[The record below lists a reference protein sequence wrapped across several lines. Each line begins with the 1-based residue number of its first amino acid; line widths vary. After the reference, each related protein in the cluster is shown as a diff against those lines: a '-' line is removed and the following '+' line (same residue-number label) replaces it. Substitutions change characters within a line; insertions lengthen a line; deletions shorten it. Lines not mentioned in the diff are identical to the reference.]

1 MAITDERTPRLN
13 LALPFKTNA
22 LKDDVERLRETFGIL
37 DSGALSGIAT
47 FESGGVLHSPLDRIS
62 DGTYLYYWTGPFPKS
77 VDPASTVDGTGG
89 ETAGAWA
96 CDTSLPVRQDLA
108 ASDGFQHI
116 GQVPSYTA
124 LKNIIPERPGQRVL
138 LAAYYVNGA
147 AGGGEFVSVAGTAT
161 DDGGTICVPTG
172 SSTWYWQRVGVVD
185 FDVTWFGAIGD
196 SNTANAATNTTAIQ
210 KAIDAA
216 ASAGLASVKFPQ
228 SSGFYACGTIY
239 VKPGVSLVGAG
250 RTRGL
255 LGATIYLRA
264 GSNAVI
270 SQEFKGLWFK
280 QCHFNL
286 WDPDAK
292 NTMIS
297 NVVFEKML
305 IDGTNLAGAGKVSGD
320 GILIKNTTFDVHLRN
335 TYIWN
340 YLGNGYGIIVDNAS
354 TSYLATGVFSTVSQ
368 SKIFNCGYGIYVKNA
383 PADSM
388 DIHLVQTL
396 LDHNGS
402 NLYVDMSERVSGMG
416 EAHIYAR
423 ACRFEWGTNYSIYN
437 YGAYVNFDGWSLAP
451 SSGGQKIF
459 TSSNGKTFINGRL
472 SGLTEGEDWS
482 VDGNLVAH
490 PGIISNQKYDKA
502 NPVVPLMLN
511 NTTRS
516 STLKM
521 QALKFSFQFNGASG
535 FTFQNLVAYA
545 AGNAPRFGIGSVY
558 DNSVSAA
565 VVDATPVSV
574 GSGNSTIS
582 AYTQSSVIS
591 MLFGGGKK
599 FSFVGMSTI
608 NRNTTG
614 TALTAAVQ
622 TDATGTIIAIILH
635 NAATGAYVNPLS
647 LTGNVQ
653 LSVVFFADL

>member
-1 MAITDERTPRLN
+1 MSN
-13 LALPFKTNA
+13 
-22 LKDDVERLRETFGIL
+22 ET
-37 DSGALSGIAT
+37 SK
-47 FESGGVLHSPLDRIS
+47 IS
-62 DGTYLYYWTGPFPKS
+62 ELT
-77 VDPASTVDGTGG
+77 ST
-89 ETAGAWA
+89 
-96 CDTSLPVRQDLA
+96 S
-108 ASDGFQHI
+108 
-116 GQVPSYTA
+116 
-124 LKNIIPERPGQRVL
+124 IIPENGLIPIVTVANETNAVDINTLRSTLWFEKAYSTTAEGIAATNKDEIFFTYADSTNTSVLGWRNQGSSSFSAVLDSNGNQVSLPAGNAVKSVSQIVLGVDSFDSLRTTKPLYEGQRVKL
-138 LAAYYVNGA
+138 IGWSKGSDLGA
-147 AGGGEFVSVAGTAT
+147 GEFVGHLGTAT
-161 DDGGTICVPTG
+161 DDGGVIAAG
-172 SSTWYWQRVGVVD
+172 NGFYWERVGVVD

-196 SNTANAATNTTAIQ
+196 SNTTNTATNTSAIQ

-216 ASAGLASVKFPQ
+216 ASVGMASVKFPQ
-228 SSGFYACGTIY
+228 SLGFYACGTIY
-239 VKPGVSLVGAG
+239 VSPGVSLVGAG
-250 RTRGL
+250 RTRAL
-255 LGATIYLRA
+255 LGATVYLRA
-264 GSNAVI
+264 GSNAVVN
-270 SQEFKGLWFK
+270 QEFKGLWCK

-402 NLYVDMSERVSGMG
+402 NLYVDMSEKVSGMG

-437 YGAYVNFDGWSLAP
+437 YGGYVNFDGWSLAP

-459 TSSNGKTFINGRL
+459 TSSNGKTFINGRI
-472 SGLTEGEDWS
+472 SGATEGEDAS
-482 VDGNLVAH
+482 VDGNIVAH
-490 PGIISNQKYDKA
+490 PGIISNQTYNKSS
-502 NPVVPLMLN
+502 PVVSLVLN

-521 QALKFSFQFNGASG
+521 QALKLSFQFNGASG
-535 FTFQNLVAYA
+535 FTFQNLVTYA
-545 AGNAPRFGIGSVY
+545 SGNAPRYGIGGMY
-558 DNSVSAA
+558 DNSVSAT
-565 VVDATPVSV
+565 VVDATPVLV
-574 GSGNSTIS
+574 GSGKSAIS
-582 AYTQSSVIS
+582 AYTKDSSIGMV
-591 MLFGGGKK
+591 FGGGIM
-599 FSFVGMSTI
+599 FSFVGMATI

-614 TALTAAVQ
+614 TAVTASVQ
-622 TDATGTIIAIILH
+622 TDSTGTLVGIIFH

-647 LTGNVQ
+647 LTGYIH
-653 LSVVFFADL
+653 LSIVLFAN